1 MPTVDRADADRPDAP
16 RRVDLSERDR
26 AWTLDIIRRRLPD
39 ARVWVYGS
47 RATGRARRYSDLDL
61 MLDNG
66 GQPIP
71 GAVLG
76 HLDADFDESSLPIIV
91 DLHDM
96 ATTDAGFLARI
107 AADLVALD

>member
-1 MPTVDRADADRPDAP
+1 MADRGDRYGQRPAV

-26 AWTLDIIRRRLPD
+26 ARTLDIIRRRLPN

-47 RATGRARRYSDLDL
+47 RATGRSRRYSDLDL

-71 GAVLG
+71 GAVMG

-96 ATTDAGFLARI
+96 ATADADFLARI

>member
-1 MPTVDRADADRPDAP
+1 MTDRMDGHNHAP

-26 AWTLDIIRRRLPD
+26 VWTLEIVRRRLPD
-39 ARVWVYGS
+39 AAIWVYGS
-47 RATGRARRYSDLDL
+47 RAAGAARRYSDLDL
-61 MLDNG
+61 LLDNG

-71 GAVLG
+71 GVVMG

-96 ATTDAGFLARI
+96 ATTDADFLAGI
-107 AADLVALD
+107 AGDLVALD